1 MLQKDQLQELSQ
13 LKLKD
18 AKTLL
23 TNNSYDSSFYLCGY
37 AIELALKA
45 RICITLQW
53 DGYPSTRKEF
63 QNFNSFKT
71 HDLEI
76 LLRLSGIEKKIVM
89 DYILEWSE
97 VINWNPEIRY
107 DPPGTIDKEKA
118 QMMINSTQTILEAI

>member
-1 MLQKDQLQELSQ
+1 MLHKDQLQELSQ
-13 LKLKD
+13 VKLQD

-23 TNNSYDSSFYLCGY
+23 TNNSYDSSFCLCGY

-89 DYILEWSE
+89 DYILERRFRECKNTFSYL
-97 VINWNPEIRY
+97 IL
-107 DPPGTIDKEKA
+107 KA
-118 QMMINSTQTILEAI
+118 FNLN